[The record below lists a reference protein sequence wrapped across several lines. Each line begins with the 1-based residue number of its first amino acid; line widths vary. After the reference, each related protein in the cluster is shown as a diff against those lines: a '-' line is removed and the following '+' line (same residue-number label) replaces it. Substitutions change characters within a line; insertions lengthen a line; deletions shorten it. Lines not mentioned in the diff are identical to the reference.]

1 MDEKKYD
8 PTICSKETHFR
19 FKVTNKLKVK
29 RWGKI
34 YDANRNQKGARIA
47 LITSDK
53 IKLKIKS
60 FTKDKERHFLL
71 IKGSIWEED
80 RIIINIA
87 PNNRAPRYTN
97 QKLTELEKKWTIQQ
111 Q

>member
-19 FKVTNKLKVK
+19 FTVTNKLKVK

-53 IKLKIKS
+53 KKLKIKS

-71 IKGSIWEED
+71 IKGSIH
-80 RIIINIA
+80 
-87 PNNRAPRYTN
+87 
-97 QKLTELEKKWTIQQ
+97 LTALEMSLELERACSEVTN
-111 Q
+111 